1 LDEIKII
8 WVNLTILMKFEQ
20 IGTTLFKFG

>member
-8 WVNLTILMKFEQ
+8 WVNLTIAMKFEQ